1 MGEYDTLGVLR
12 NGEIVM
18 TIQMPESPPSPRLT
32 NSLVRITTDQY
43 HKMIEQGIL
52 PEDSSTE
59 LLDGLIVHKD
69 KSDFG
74 GDPMGHGPAHR
85 LAVRLLTRLAAR
97 IDSEFHHLQIQLPV
111 ELFPFDEP
119 EPDGAIIMGPDRKF
133 AERLPAPA
141 DVAAVFEVA
150 HSSLERDSNEK
161 LTKFAKA
168 GIPQYV
174 LINLRESHV
183 EVYTSADRAGERYQT
198 KCIAGKGDRLALNLG
213 NGESLE
219 VQAAELLP

>member
-1 MGEYDTLGVLR
+1 MAEYDTLGVLR

-43 HKMIEQGIL
+43 HKMIENGII

-69 KSDFG
+69 RSDFG
-74 GDPMGHGPAHR
+74 GDPMGHGPLHR

-97 IDSEFHHLQIQLPV
+97 IDSDSHHLQIQLPV
-111 ELFPFDEP
+111 DLFLFDEP
-119 EPDGAIIMGPDRKF
+119 EPDGAVIIGPDRKF
-133 AERLPAPA
+133 TERLPEAA

-161 LTKFAKA
+161 MTKFAKA
-168 GIPQYV
+168 GIPQFV
-174 LINLRESHV
+174 LVNLRENQV
-183 EVYTSADRAGERYQT
+183 EIFSNPDKLAGSYKT
-198 KCIAGKGDRLALNLG
+198 KTIAGKTDRLALNLG
-213 NGESLE
+213 EGQTLD
-219 VQAAELLP
+219 VAANDLLP